1 MFSHLFFVINCWLL
15 HFFTCELFAAFYNI
29 IIARL
34 NRYGA
39 FLNFRNN
46 YLSFFGIIEDV
57 EILSS
62 LLLNFRRIIK
72 LMIDNNIP
80 DEYMGKNIFE
90 FVQN

>member
-1 MFSHLFFVINCWLL
+1 M
-15 HFFTCELFAAFYNI
+15 
-29 IIARL
+29 
-34 NRYGA
+34 
-39 FLNFRNN
+39 
-46 YLSFFGIIEDV
+46 SFFGIIEDV